1 MGFVGEN
8 GAGKTTTLK
17 AILNLISYDSG
28 NIEIFG
34 LDSKKMKK
42 KLKSKLGLYLRE
54 ATFMKI

>member
-28 NIEIFG
+28 SIEIFG

-42 KLKSKLGLYLRE
+42 KLKSKLGLYLR
-54 ATFMKI
+54 KQLS